1 MLGMESFNVL
11 LTFYRKNFL
20 VYHFSVK
27 YMYISIKSYRHPNR
41 KYMIYKQS
49 AFCIHLPAV
58 CPPWGSGHQLTHSVQ
73 LLTLH

>member
-11 LTFYRKNFL
+11 LTFYRKNIL

-41 KYMIYKQS
+41 KYMY
-49 AFCIHLPAV
+49 
-58 CPPWGSGHQLTHSVQ
+58 
-73 LLTLH
+73 